1 MISVSVVSKVCLV
14 IWVLEALA
22 LLKDFLK
29 MIEKAN
35 LLTKNVLH
43 SVVATLEVLTT
54 TVIQKFLHK
63 LLCYIVKNG
72 ISGTISKYL
81 EIQQFDIFSCSVTI
95 TQVCQNYPHP

>member
-63 LLCYIVKNG
+63 LLCYIVK
-72 ISGTISKYL
+72 
-81 EIQQFDIFSCSVTI
+81 
-95 TQVCQNYPHP
+95 